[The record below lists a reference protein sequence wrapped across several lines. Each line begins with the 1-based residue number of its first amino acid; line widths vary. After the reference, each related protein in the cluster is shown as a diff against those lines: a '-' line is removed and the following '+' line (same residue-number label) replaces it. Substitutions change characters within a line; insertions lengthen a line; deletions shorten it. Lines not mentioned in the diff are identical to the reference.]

1 MKMEFKT
8 QNTQPENS
16 KEILT
21 SKINQEKER
30 LSWLKS
36 KVENLERGMQ

>member
-1 MKMEFKT
+1 MELKT
-8 QNTQPENS
+8 QITQPENS

-30 LSWLKS
+30 PSGLKC
-36 KVENLERGMQ
+36 KVEDLGEMNMK

>member
-1 MKMEFKT
+1 MKMELKT
-8 QNTQPENS
+8 KKTQPENS

-30 LSWLKS
+30 LSGLKS